1 MNTTKNYNKLLFNL
15 KKLKRYF
22 FYNKSYLFISIS
34 YISISFFLFIFLNF
48 ASRNVHTMWH
58 YFYENTQMI
67 IFLKADANLN
77 ELNDLKEK
85 INKDNISIKIVS
97 KEEAIKI
104 VSDKNNNFTY
114 NFPDLSF
121 SNILILKSNNSFS
134 SSIINLVSQSN
145 IVESYVIK
153 NRENVSIQYI
163 REIGEILYYLFGLF
177 TLLLIFFSIRNFVKG
192 FYMRFSK
199 ELKLYMQ
206 EGESITLLRV
216 LNYIFFTII
225 LSFSLIVSFYSTNIL
240 SEFIIANVNKYT
252 ENFLF
257 PLVLKEVSETT
268 VFLTFLI
275 GLLSLIINSYKI
287 ASKIYNF
294 PKI

>member
-1 MNTTKNYNKLLFNL
+1 MNTTKYYNKFLFNL

-22 FYNKSYLFISIS
+22 FYNKSYLFMSIF

-48 ASRNVHTMWH
+48 ASRNVNTVWH

-67 IFLKADANLN
+67 IFLKTDASLN
-77 ELNDLKEK
+77 ELNDFKEK
-85 INKDNISIKIVS
+85 INKDNINIKIVS

-104 VSDKNNNFTY
+104 VSDKNNNFSY
-114 NFPDLSF
+114 NFPDLPF

-145 IVESYVIK
+145 IVESHAIK
-153 NRENVSIQYI
+153 NRENLSIKYI
-163 REIGEILYYLFGLF
+163 KEIGEILYYLFGLF

-199 ELKLYMQ
+199 ELKLYVQ
-206 EGESITLLRV
+206 EGESITLLRF
-216 LNYIFFTII
+216 LNYIFFIVII
-225 LSFSLIVSFYSTNIL
+225 SFSLIVSFYSTSIL
-240 SEFIIANVNKYT
+240 SEFINANVNKYT

-257 PLVLKEVSETT
+257 PLALKELSGTT
-268 VFLTFLI
+268 IFLTFLI

-287 ASKIYNF
+287 SSRIYNF

>member
-1 MNTTKNYNKLLFNL
+1 MNTTKNYNKFLFNL

-22 FYNKSYLFISIS
+22 FYNKNYLFMSIS

-48 ASRNVHTMWH
+48 ASRNVNTVWH

-67 IFLKADANLN
+67 IFLKTDTSLN
-77 ELNDLKEK
+77 ELNDFKEK
-85 INKDNISIKIVS
+85 INKDNINIKIVS

-104 VSDKNNNFTY
+104 VSDKNNNFSY
-114 NFPDLSF
+114 NFPDLPF
-121 SNILILKSNNSFS
+121 SNILILKSNYSFS

-145 IVESYVIK
+145 IVESYAIK
-153 NRENVSIQYI
+153 NRENISIKYI
-163 REIGEILYYLFGLF
+163 KEIGEILYYLFGFF

-199 ELKLYMQ
+199 ELRLYMQ
-206 EGESITLLRV
+206 EGESIALLRV
-216 LNYIFFTII
+216 LNYIFFMVIM
-225 LSFSLIVSFYSTNIL
+225 SFSLIVSFYSTSIL

-257 PLVLKEVSETT
+257 PLALKELSEATI
-268 VFLTFLI
+268 FLTFLI
-275 GLLSLIINSYKI
+275 GLLFLIINSYKI
-287 ASKIYNF
+287 ASRICNF
-294 PKI
+294 PKT

>member
-77 ELNDLKEK
+77 KLNDLKEK

-114 NFPDLSF
+114 NFQLRISE
-121 SNILILKSNNSFS
+121 NSNNSSPKNNS
-134 SSIINLVSQSN
+134 SENIKEIKIENINKEDAKKDESAQ
-145 IVESYVIK
+145 VE
-153 NRENVSIQYI
+153 
-163 REIGEILYYLFGLF
+163 
-177 TLLLIFFSIRNFVKG
+177 
-192 FYMRFSK
+192 
-199 ELKLYMQ
+199 
-206 EGESITLLRV
+206 ES
-216 LNYIFFTII
+216 
-225 LSFSLIVSFYSTNIL
+225 
-240 SEFIIANVNKYT
+240 
-252 ENFLF
+252 
-257 PLVLKEVSETT
+257 
-268 VFLTFLI
+268 
-275 GLLSLIINSYKI
+275 
-287 ASKIYNF
+287 
-294 PKI
+294 

>member
-1 MNTTKNYNKLLFNL
+1 MNTTKNYNKFLFNL

-22 FYNKSYLFISIS
+22 FYNKNYLFMSIS

-67 IFLKADANLN
+67 IFLKTDTNLN
-77 ELNDLKEK
+77 ELNDFKEK
-85 INKDNISIKIVS
+85 INKDNINIKIVS

-104 VSDKNNNFTY
+104 VSDKNNNFSY
-114 NFPDLSF
+114 NFPDLPF
-121 SNILILKSNNSFS
+121 SNILILKSNYSFS

-145 IVESYVIK
+145 IVESHAIK
-153 NRENVSIQYI
+153 NRENISIKYI
-163 REIGEILYYLFGLF
+163 KEIGEILYYLFGFF

-199 ELKLYMQ
+199 ELRLYMQ

-216 LNYIFFTII
+216 LNYIFFMVIM
-225 LSFSLIVSFYSTNIL
+225 SFSLIVSFYSTSIL

-257 PLVLKEVSETT
+257 PLALKELSEATI
-268 VFLTFLI
+268 FLTFLI
-275 GLLSLIINSYKI
+275 GLLFLIINSYKI
-287 ASKIYNF
+287 ASRICNF
-294 PKI
+294 PKT

>member
-48 ASRNVHTMWH
+48 ASRNFHTMWH
-58 YFYENTQMI
+58 HFYENTQMI
-67 IFLKADANLN
+67 IF
-77 ELNDLKEK
+77 
-85 INKDNISIKIVS
+85 
-97 KEEAIKI
+97 
-104 VSDKNNNFTY
+104 
-114 NFPDLSF
+114 
-121 SNILILKSNNSFS
+121 
-134 SSIINLVSQSN
+134 II
-145 IVESYVIK
+145 
-153 NRENVSIQYI
+153 
-163 REIGEILYYLFGLF
+163 
-177 TLLLIFFSIRNFVKG
+177 LLIFFSIRNFVKG

>member
-22 FYNKSYLFISIS
+22 FYNKSYLLISIS

-48 ASRNVHTMWH
+48 ASRNVHTVWH

-67 IFLKADANLN
+67 IFLKTDTSLN
-77 ELNDLKEK
+77 ELNDFKEK
-85 INKDNISIKIVS
+85 INKDNINIKIVS

-104 VSDKNNNFTY
+104 VSDKNNNFSY
-114 NFPDLSF
+114 NFPDLPF
-121 SNILILKSNNSFS
+121 SNILILKSNYSFS

-145 IVESYVIK
+145 IVESHAIK
-153 NRENVSIQYI
+153 NRENISIKYI
-163 REIGEILYYLFGLF
+163 KEIGEILYYLFGFF

-199 ELKLYMQ
+199 ELRLYMQ
-206 EGESITLLRV
+206 EGESIALLRV
-216 LNYIFFTII
+216 LNYIFFMVIM
-225 LSFSLIVSFYSTNIL
+225 SFSLIVSFYSTSIL

-257 PLVLKEVSETT
+257 PLALKELSEATI
-268 VFLTFLI
+268 FLTFLI
-275 GLLSLIINSYKI
+275 GLLFLIINSYKI
-287 ASKIYNF
+287 ASRICNF
-294 PKI
+294 PKT